1 MPRPARRGDHVGY
14 ENKQLINRL
23 PVAFVRRVLNDFN
36 AGTLDAL
43 TAASQLGIGRSRLYE
58 LRFDY
63 LRAKD
68 GYVPQASGGN
78 RRKAWPLEVE
88 GFLQEFIPLQR
99 PPNYQ
104 LVADEMLRLHGFTRA
119 RSTVESYIRTNL
131 AHLIPTVP
139 KNPQPYRRFRRAYIG
154 ELWQHDS
161 CIHQW
166 WPAVSKQILLLSVDD
181 HSGMIVA
188 GRFVDADTTWNH
200 FLHFRSAFEAW
211 GIPEVI
217 YTDGLSLFGPS
228 STHDHSDP
236 KSEFQRAL
244 LGVAVAHLVA
254 PTPQAKGKI
263 ERAFGTFQKRMV
275 TLLAHANVTNGLQ
288 ADAVLQMEI
297 SRQNHKR
304 KRSTGQVPSDE
315 WDRQTQGVGKVRVC
329 PPCELLDLHFSMR
342 CQRRVNN
349 DHTIDFEGQNYE
361 LSATLKKSVTVIHH
375 PKRKMWVVEHVP
387 KDVWPPILGHFT
399 L

>member
-1 MPRPARRGDHVGY
+1 LPRPIRRCDHAGY

-23 PVAFVRRVLNDFN
+23 PPDFVRRVLKDFN
-36 AGTLDAL
+36 AGTLDAI
-43 TAASQLGIGRSRLYE
+43 TAASQLGIGRSRLYD

-68 GYVPQASGGN
+68 DYVPEASGGN
-78 RRKAWPLEVE
+78 RRIAWPPNVERFLLEFV
-88 GFLQEFIPLQR
+88 PLQR

-104 LVADEMLRLHGFTRA
+104 LVADEMLRLHGFVRA
-119 RSTVESYIRTNL
+119 RSTVESYIKTHH

-139 KNPQPYRRFRRAYIG
+139 KKPKPYRRFRRAYIG

-166 WPAVSKQILLLSVDD
+166 WPALSKQILLLSVDD

-211 GIPEVI
+211 GIPEII

-244 LGVAVAHLVA
+244 LGLGVAHLVA

-263 ERAFGTFQKRMV
+263 ERTFGTFQKRMV
-275 TLLAHANVTNGLQ
+275 TLLAHANVRNGLQ

-297 SRQNHKR
+297 LRQKHKV
-304 KRSTGQVPSDE
+304 KRTTGQVPSE
-315 WDRQTQGVGKVRVC
+315 VWDRQSQGVGKMRIC
-329 PPCELLDLHFSMR
+329 PPPELLDLHFALR

-361 LSATLKKSVTVIHH
+361 ISATLKKNVTIIHH
-375 PKRKMWVVEHVP
+375 PKRQIWVVEHVP
-387 KDVWPPILGHFT
+387 KGVWPLILGHFT

>member
-1 MPRPARRGDHVGY
+1 LPRPIRRGDHAVY

-23 PVAFVRRVLNDFN
+23 PSDFVRRVLNDFN
-36 AGTLDAL
+36 AGNLDAI
-43 TAASQLGIGRSRLYE
+43 TAASQLGVGRSRLYE
-58 LRFDY
+58 LRFDF

-68 GYVPQASGGN
+68 VYAPEASGGN
-78 RRKAWPLEVE
+78 RRNAWPLDVE
-88 GFLQEFIPLQR
+88 RFLQEFIPLQR

-104 LVADEMLRLHGFTRA
+104 LVADELLRLHGFMRA
-119 RSTVESYIRTNL
+119 RSTVESYIKTNL
-131 AHLIPTVP
+131 SHLIPTVP
-139 KNPQPYRRFRRAYIG
+139 KKPQPYRRFRRAYIG

-166 WPAVSKQILLLSVDD
+166 WPAELKQVLLLSVDD

-188 GRFVDADTTWNH
+188 GRFVDGDTTWNH
-200 FLHFRSAFEAW
+200 FLHFRSAFEVW
-211 GIPEVI
+211 GIPEII

-244 LGVAVAHLVA
+244 LGLGVAHLVA

-275 TLLAHANVTNGLQ
+275 TLLAHAKVTNELQ
-288 ADAVLQMEI
+288 ADEVLQMEI
-297 SRQNHKR
+297 LRQNRKVKR
-304 KRSTGQVPSDE
+304 TTGQIPYDE
-315 WDRQTQGVGKVRVC
+315 WDRQSQGPGKMRVC
-329 PPCELLDLHFSMR
+329 SPPELLDLHLAMR

-349 DHTIDFEGQNYE
+349 DHTINFDGHNYE
-361 LSATLKKSVTVIHH
+361 ISPTLKKSVTIVHH
-375 PKRKMWVVEHVP
+375 PKRQIWVVEHAP
-387 KDVWPPILGHFT
+387 KDIWPPILGRFT